1 MERPVPGRYADYLKG
16 GLELSKTAA
25 CRITGSADLYDPAS
39 RGSHASV
46 NFLNCHDGFTLW
58 DMYSYSQKHN
68 EANGWCNLDGSD
80 DNGAGTAEPKAI
92 PATRLF
98 WG

>member
-1 MERPVPGRYADYLKG
+1 M
-16 GLELSKTAA
+16 
-25 CRITGSADLYDPAS
+25 
-39 RGSHASV
+39 

-80 DNGAGTAEPKAI
+80 DNRSWNCGAEGDTSDEAVLGLKKTGQERGDRAPYEPRYSHV
-92 PATRLF
+92 PGR
-98 WG
+98 